1 MISGILSDTLALT
14 APTTTQL
21 DKSVVYELAKIAEVD
36 VQNYAM
42 DMLKAGSSFEGKTK
56 EEILQNDLKVFPIAD
71 TKVAVS
77 QVLTFDIAS
86 FLQEKES
93 YLQAMEEMRTRN
105 GYDSMIMVITDI
117 LAQASYLFYTEEMA
131 PVLQEGFHL
140 DDIYEG
146 VFVAGCVSRKKQVIP
161 AIVTVMEEK

>member
-1 MISGILSDTLALT
+1 M
-14 APTTTQL
+14 
-21 DKSVVYELAKIAEVD
+21 
-36 VQNYAM
+36 
-42 DMLKAGSSFEGKTK
+42 
-56 EEILQNDLKVFPIAD
+56 
-71 TKVAVS
+71 AVS